1 MPAMPHCWSLEE
13 NNTDMKDSTY
23 NTLVSLV
30 FLFMEIDLGLCIVA
44 LWAASEI
51 GMAGKLMLT
60 AAIIP
65 LGILLYLGYKAATD

>member
-1 MPAMPHCWSLEE
+1 MPAMPHCLFLEE

-30 FLFMEIDLGLCIVA
+30 FLFLEIELGLCIVA
-44 LWAASEI
+44 LWASSEI

-60 AAIIP
+60 PAIIP
-65 LGILLYLGYKAATD
+65 LGILLYLGYKDATE